1 MSQRICP
8 SCGYDNIPGSD
19 ECAECQTSLTQ
30 EDIPPEVARDRVE
43 KGLIEKFVSDLE
55 QVTPIT
61 VPEETPL
68 DQAIAQMRSAGI
80 GCLLVTDSAGKLSGI
95 VSERD
100 FLNRVV
106 LEVVDLEQG
115 RIADFMTPN
124 PETIEPERT
133 LGFALQR
140 MMVGDLRHLPLVDK
154 DGRPAGI
161 ISSRDVI
168 RHIAHLIEAD

>member
-1 MSQRICP
+1 MSQNICP

-19 ECAECQTSLTQ
+19 ECAECLTSLMQ
-30 EDIPPEVARDRVE
+30 EDLPPEVARDRVE
-43 KGLIEKFVSDLE
+43 KGLLEKSVADLE

-61 VPEETPL
+61 VSEETRL
-68 DQAIAQMRSAGI
+68 DQAVEQMRSARI

-106 LEVVDLEQG
+106 LEVTDLEQG
-115 RIADFMTPN
+115 RIADFMTPD
-124 PETIEPERT
+124 PETIEPERP
-133 LGFALQR
+133 LGYALQR
-140 MMVGDLRHLPLVDK
+140 MMVGDLRHLPLVDE

-168 RHIAHLIEAD
+168 RHIAHMIDAD